1 MINQLKNLPC
11 VQMVLA
17 LDIAITV
24 AIVLICVFAGGTA

>member
-1 MINQLKNLPC
+1 MINQLKPLPF

-24 AIVLICVFAGGTA
+24 AIILICVFAGGAV